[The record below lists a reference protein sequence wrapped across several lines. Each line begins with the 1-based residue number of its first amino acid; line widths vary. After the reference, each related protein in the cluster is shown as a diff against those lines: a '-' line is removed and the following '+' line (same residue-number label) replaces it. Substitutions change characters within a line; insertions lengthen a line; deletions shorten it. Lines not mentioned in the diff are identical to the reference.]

1 MHKLTF
7 KVLISRSS
15 ASSIFMPLH
24 LSLYQAFKAE
34 IHPHVSE
41 IQQLNQ
47 ELAAMKNMSPVA
59 AETLQRPVEAVNAK
73 WSDMVQA
80 ISDREVIICLY
91 SPFSRVT
98 SRYWCFVLLNKGLS
112 FQREITLSQVFFF
125 LNLFLGEVVS
135 SINDYLHMILWVWS
149 HIKKQIKM

>member
-1 MHKLTF
+1 
-7 KVLISRSS
+7 
-15 ASSIFMPLH
+15 MPLH
-24 LSLYQAFKAE
+24 ILSLYQAFKAE

-80 ISDREVIICLY
+80 ISDREVIISLY
-91 SPFSRVT
+91 SPFSRVA
-98 SRYWCFVLLNKGLS
+98 SLYWCFVLLNKGLS
-112 FQREITLSQVFFF
+112 FQRELTLSQIFLFKFFF
-125 LNLFLGEVVS
+125 WMKLFL
-135 SINDYLHMILWVWS
+135 
-149 HIKKQIKM
+149 